1 MARSGGTDD
10 SDDPAVNRLG
20 MIYDATFH
28 DTLAELGGNPWLR
41 ESLARLRSHLHM
53 YRLYHH
59 ARQGAATNAE
69 HVAIAEAIAAADPDA
84 AEAAMRDAPRTPP
97 CNGSTTCSPRD
108 VSRWVHDSRLNGKR
122 PSHEGL

>member
-1 MARSGGTDD
+1 
-10 SDDPAVNRLG
+10 

-28 DTLAELGGNPWLR
+28 DTLAGLGGNPWLR

-69 HVAIAEAIAAADPDA
+69 HVAIADAIAAPRPGRSRARCA
-84 AEAAMRDAPRTPP
+84 AHLTPP

-108 VSRWVHDSRLNGKR
+108 VSTMRT
-122 PSHEGL
+122 